1 MSFGFPWAFALG
13 VATAIGVVALHLLS
27 TQRPPARPLPT
38 ARFVPSSDLRAVS
51 RTSRPTDLLLL
62 TLRVLAVLLIA
73 AAFAQPIPDAPGPS
87 LRRVV
92 VLEWTT
98 ALGDVDAARARAQ
111 ALLGEGDALVVFD
124 TSARVL
130 PVAEL
135 ASLAAPT
142 VRGVALSPM
151 LVAVRDAATTIAR
164 GADSLAVTVLSGF
177 PATAWDDATTALRA
191 AWPGRVEVERL
202 DATTDTAA
210 LMVEVLPAD
219 TDDPVY
225 ASVATLGRLT
235 TGSAASPRIRLRR
248 EASRGEDSLWLA
260 GTPGG
265 VLLEWP
271 RERDATPQGD
281 GVLVSLG
288 ADAALVAPL
297 ARLALSGNDAAETQ
311 RGRIVA
317 RWRDGEPAAFERIA
331 GQGCVREIGIGVPE
345 RGDVTL
351 RQPFLQVLDAL
362 LEPCGGRRAPAPD
375 DSLLAEFA
383 GTGPLTVAARF
394 ERERNAS
401 PLTPWLLVAALA
413 LLVVEQIARRAAPGA
428 EAR

>member
-1 MSFGFPWAFALG
+1 
-13 VATAIGVVALHLLS
+13 VATALGVVALHLLS

-62 TLRVLAVLLIA
+62 ALRVLAVLLIA

-92 VLEWTT
+92 ALEWTT
-98 ALGDVDAARARAQ
+98 AIADVEAARARAQ

-124 TSARVL
+124 TAARVV
-130 PVAEL
+130 PATEL
-135 ASLAAPT
+135 ATLAPPT

-164 GADSLAVTVLSGF
+164 GADSLAVTVFSGF
-177 PATAWDDATTALRA
+177 PAEAWDDATSVLRA
-191 AWPGRVEVERL
+191 EWPGRVDIERL
-202 DATTDTAA
+202 VAAVDTTAPLVD
-210 LMVEVLPAD
+210 VLPAD
-219 TDDPVY
+219 AEDPVH
-225 ASVATLGRLT
+225 AAVATLDRLAR
-235 TGSAASPRIRLRR
+235 GSATAPAPRIRIRR
-248 EASRGEDSLWLA
+248 EAAPADDSLWLA
-260 GTPGG
+260 RTPGG
-265 VLLEWP
+265 VLLRWP
-271 RERDATPQGD
+271 RERDAILQAD
-281 GVLVSLG
+281 GVLATLG
-288 ADAALVAPL
+288 AEAALVAPL
-297 ARLALSGNDAAETQ
+297 ARRPLSSGDGSAASV
-311 RGRIVA
+311 GRVIA
-317 RWRDGEPAAFERIA
+317 RWRDGEPAAFERTA
-331 GQGCVREIGIGVPE
+331 GQGCAREIGIGVPE

-351 RQPFLQVLDAL
+351 REPFLQVLDAL
-362 LEPCGGRRAPAPD
+362 LEPCGGRRTAAPA

-383 GTGPLTVAARF
+383 GAGPLTVAARF

-413 LLVVEQIARRAAPGA
+413 LLVVEQFARRAAPAA